1 MSDLP
6 VRPRG
11 RPRTTDEPSTVVAL
25 ERAVNLLRLIAQ
37 HGGLTVSEAAEIS
50 GQPLASTFRAL
61 TTLQSEGMIEAQDM
75 RFHIGAGAFRLGMA
89 FLDRSGIVARATATM
104 NHLRDNTTETVSL
117 AIASEGEVLY
127 LATAEGAHSLRANL
141 PAGSRGALHAS
152 AAGKALLA
160 WGNVEPD
167 GLERL
172 TSLTITSTTALE
184 RDLSRTRER
193 GHALDDQESAEGI
206 RAVAA
211 PIFDANGLAVAAMS
225 ISAPAF
231 RLTLSEAQRSG
242 MALREAADKL
252 TAATAGR
259 QP

>member
-1 MSDLP
+1 MRDLP

-25 ERAVNLLRLIAQ
+25 ERAVQLLRLIAA
-37 HGGLTVSEAAEIS
+37 HDGLTVSEVAELS

-61 TTLQSEGMIEAQDM
+61 TTLQSEAMVEAQDM
-75 RFHIGAGAFRLGMA
+75 RFHIGAGAFRLGAA
-89 FLDRSGIVARATATM
+89 FLKRDGLTIRATEVIRR
-104 NHLRDNTTETVSL
+104 LRDDHGETVSL
-117 AIASEGEVLY
+117 AIASEAEVLY
-127 LATAEGAHSLRANL
+127 LAEAEGPLPLRAVL
-141 PAGSRGALHAS
+141 PPGSRAPLHAS

-160 WGNVEPD
+160 WGDLHPA

-172 TSLTITSTTALE
+172 TSLTITSATALD
-184 RDLSRTRER
+184 RDLSRARDR
-193 GHALDDQESAEGI
+193 GHTLDDQESMEGM

-211 PIFDANGLAVAAMS
+211 PIFNPDGLAVAALVL
-225 ISAPAF
+225 SAPAF
-231 RLTLSEAQRSG
+231 RLTLSEAQRAG
-242 MALREAADKL
+242 TVLRGAADQL

>member
-25 ERAVNLLRLIAQ
+25 ERAVTLLRLIAE

-61 TTLQSEGMIEAQDM
+61 TTLQSEGMVEAQDM
-75 RFHIGAGAFRLGMA
+75 RFQIGAGAFHLGMA
-89 FLDRSGIVARATATM
+89 FLRRDGIATRAAPVMTR
-104 NHLRDNTTETVSL
+104 LRNDYSETVSL
-117 AIASEGEVLY
+117 AIASDGSVLY
-127 LATAEGAHSLRANL
+127 LSEAAGPNQLRANL
-141 PAGSRGALHAS
+141 PSGSRGPLHAS

-160 WGNVEPD
+160 WGTADPG

-172 TSLTITSTTALE
+172 TSLTITSDTALE

-193 GHALDDQESAEGI
+193 GHALDDQESIEGI

-211 PIFDANGLAVAAMS
+211 PIFDVDGLAVAALAM
-225 ISAPAF
+225 SAPAF
-231 RLTLSEAQRSG
+231 RLTLSEAQRAG
-242 MALREAADKL
+242 TALRAAADQL